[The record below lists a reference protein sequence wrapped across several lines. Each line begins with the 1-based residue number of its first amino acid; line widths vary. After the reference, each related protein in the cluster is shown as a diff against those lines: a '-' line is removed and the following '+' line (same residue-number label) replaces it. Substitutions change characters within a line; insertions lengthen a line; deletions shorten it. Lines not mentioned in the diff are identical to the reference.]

1 MFDSPFDFFALLI
14 AVVAFIFARKA
25 LNQAATLRARLDA
38 LEAAWQAKPV
48 APALTPLQE
57 FEQTLATASP
67 GIAAEQPP
75 TVAAE
80 PIAPVAEDQP
90 AAPQAAATGGPAA
103 MPPPL
108 PETQPGFEERIGTRW
123 VVWIGGLT
131 LALGGFFMVRYS
143 IEAGLLGPGVRT
155 LLGGAFALALL
166 AAGEWTRRKES
177 VSAIEALPVAN
188 IPAILTAAGTAVA
201 FATVYAAYALYDFL
215 APATAFVLLGLVALG
230 TLAAALLHGPALAG
244 LGVAAAF
251 VTPILVSSEKPDF
264 WALYIYLAIV
274 TAAAFALARIR
285 LWRWLAVTTIAAALL
300 WTLPCLECGPSMVGP
315 HDFHVI
321 AGFVLAA
328 LLVVCGFLFGPPADE
343 GRIEPISSG
352 SLAAYLLG
360 ATIIALASFHADA
373 AIIVFAILVAGAVVV
388 AWHAPSATGAV
399 AAAAAFVFVVFA
411 EWAVRGNPDMLVLP
425 GGPLPGI
432 GPVATDASVT
442 LHLVTAA
449 IFAAGFGAAGFL
461 AQGRSV
467 SAIIPVVWS
476 ASAVFTPLALL
487 IALYA
492 RIAHL
497 DRSVPFAILAVILA
511 AAFGAATE
519 ILTRRDNRP
528 GLAISIALFATGT
541 LAALALALTFVLEKG
556 WLTIALALM
565 SMGTAWISMQRPIP
579 FLRSLAAI
587 LAGIVVL
594 RVGYEPRIVGDTVG
608 ATLVFNWLL
617 WGYGVPALS
626 FWIGSF
632 FLRRRG
638 DDVPLRAV
646 EGAAVLFTVLLA
658 FMEIRHAANSGNVY
672 RFNPSLV
679 ETGLQV
685 CVALAMAIGLE
696 RLRIRTGSIVHNVSA
711 VLLTAF
717 AGLAS
722 VFGLLLLDN
731 PLLWPINVGGLFVNR
746 LVLAYAMPA
755 VLMLLLSYAVAGRR
769 PAAHANSIAAGAL
782 VMALSYV
789 TLEIRRLY
797 HGPLLTF
804 GVTGGAEQYTYSI
817 AWLAF
822 GVLLLGI
829 GISLNSQRARL
840 ASALVIA
847 LTIVKAF
854 LIDMSTLTGVYR
866 ALSFMCLGLVLVA
879 IGWLYQRILFR
890 KETPPQATPAA
901 QSGA

>member
-1 MFDSPFDFFALLI
+1 MFDSPYDFFALLI
-14 AVVAFIFARKA
+14 AIAAFIFARKA
-25 LNQAATLRARLDA
+25 INQTAMLRARLDA
-38 LEAAWQAKPV
+38 MEAAWEARP
-48 APALTPLQE
+48 PLTPLQE
-57 FEQTLATASP
+57 PEQTLAAPSP
-67 GIAAEQPP
+67 GIAAEPP
-75 TVAAE
+75 ATIDATESA
-80 PIAPVAEDQP
+80 PPVADDKT
-90 AAPQAAATGGPAA
+90 AAPDAAGGPPA

-108 PETQPGFEERIGTRW
+108 PPAEPGFEERIGTRW

-155 LLGGAFALALL
+155 LLGGGFALALL
-166 AAGEWTRRKES
+166 AAGEWTRRRES
-177 VSAIEALPVAN
+177 ISTIETLPIAN

-201 FATVYAAYALYDFL
+201 FATVYAAYALYGFL
-215 APATAFVLLGLVALG
+215 ASATAFVLLGLVALG

-251 VTPILVSSEKPDF
+251 VTPILVSSEQPDF

-285 LWRWLAVTTIAAALL
+285 LWRWLAVTTIAASLL
-300 WTLPCLECGPSMVGP
+300 WTFPCLECGPSMVAP
-315 HDFHVI
+315 HAFHVMS
-321 AGFVLAA
+321 GFVLAA
-328 LLVVCGFLFGPPADE
+328 LLVVCGFLFGPPADA

-360 ATIIALASFHADA
+360 ATLIVLASFHADT
-373 AIIVFAILVAGAVVV
+373 AIIVFAVLMAGTLIV
-388 AWHAPSATGAV
+388 AWRAPSAAGAV

-449 IFAAGFGAAGFL
+449 VFATIFGAAGFL
-461 AQGRSV
+461 AQGRFV

-497 DRSVPFAILAVILA
+497 DRSIPFAILAVLLA
-511 AAFGAATE
+511 AAYGAATE

-528 GLAISIALFATGT
+528 GLPISIALFATGT
-541 LAALALALTFVLEKG
+541 LGALALALTFALEKG
-556 WLTIALALM
+556 WLTIALSLM

-594 RVGYEPRIVGDTVG
+594 RIGYEPRIVGDAVG
-608 ATLVFNWLL
+608 ATPVFNWLL
-617 WGYGVPALS
+617 WGYGIPALS
-626 FWIGSF
+626 FWVASF

-638 DDVPLRAV
+638 DDAPLRAV
-646 EGAAVLFTVLLA
+646 EAAAVLFTVLLA
-658 FMEIRHAANSGNVY
+658 FMEIRHAANGGDVY
-672 RFNPSLV
+672 SVNPSLV
-679 ETGLQV
+679 EFGLEV

-696 RLRIRTGSIVHNVSA
+696 RLRIRSASIVHNISA
-711 VLLTAF
+711 ILLTAF

-722 VFGLLLLDN
+722 VFGLLLLEN
-731 PLLWPINVGGLFVNR
+731 PLLWPINVGGVFVNR

-755 VLMLLLSYAVAGRR
+755 LLMLLLSYAAAGRR
-769 PAAHANSIAAGAL
+769 PAAYVNAIAAGAL

-797 HGPLLTF
+797 HGPLLTSAL
-804 GVTGGAEQYTYSI
+804 TSGAEQYTYSI

-822 GVLLLGI
+822 GVALLGI
-829 GISLNSQRARL
+829 GIVINSQRARL
-840 ASALVIA
+840 ASAVVIA
-847 LTIVKAF
+847 LTILKAF

-890 KETPPQATPAA
+890 KQTPPQAAPVAPSAA
-901 QSGA
+901 